1 MGGRYHCR
9 SGPVCRSQ
17 SRGTGASHT
26 HNLDFKQRW
35 LFLTSF
41 SRQDSFQN
49 KTEGKEPAEHN
60 HTTWLTVLLF
70 LPWEAKPNLSPRRP
84 STVQSSVSDNGRG
97 EGPRE
102 VQPGGLAPPDHI
114 SCHMPHLWSLKK
126 KKTVLLLS
134 HRFSIHFKSDADIFC
149 RSESWALF
157 NRSRKW
163 PVFSHL
169 VRRGSLSSSHPTY
182 FQSPLN
188 HKNQPQRKETIVK
201 VLKESL
207 SSWVNPFHES
217 LYFIQSWIPA
227 KFHTN
232 PLSFT

>member
-1 MGGRYHCR
+1 MGGRHHCR
-9 SGPVCRSQ
+9 SGPVCRPQ

-26 HNLDFKQRW
+26 CNLDFKQRW

-49 KTEGKEPAEHN
+49 KTEGKEHAEHN

-97 EGPRE
+97 
-102 VQPGGLAPPDHI
+102 GGAHRKSSLEDSLHQTI
-114 SCHMPHLWSLKK
+114 SVVTCLICGLLK

-149 RSESWALF
+149 HSERAGPYSTGAGNDQCFHILFAGVLWAL
-157 NRSRKW
+157 RIPPIS
-163 PVFSHL
+163 
-169 VRRGSLSSSHPTY
+169 
-182 FQSPLN
+182 
-188 HKNQPQRKETIVK
+188 K
-201 VLKESL
+201 V
-207 SSWVNPFHES
+207 P
-217 LYFIQSWIPA
+217 
-227 KFHTN
+227 
-232 PLSFT
+232 